1 MAARRPLKGIL
12 SAIGDTPLVE
22 MGCLIPGFDFR
33 LFAKMERFN
42 PGGSVKDRSA
52 LAMLQAKILDGG
64 VRPGRT
70 VVIESSSGNLA
81 IGLALLP
88 PRERRIIEARFL
100 EKKTLAQVGVEL
112 RLTRERVRQL
122 QKQALRFLRAW
133 LGAPETTGV

>member
-1 MAARRPLKGIL
+1 MRVLFWGTPEFAAPPLRALLGEGFDVPERRPGPEELL
-12 SAIGDTPLVE
+12 
-22 MGCLIPGFDFR
+22 
-33 LFAKMERFN
+33 
-42 PGGSVKDRSA
+42 A
-52 LAMLQAKILDGG
+52 LAEQRQHDG
-64 VRPGRT
+64 RD
-70 VVIESSSGNLA
+70 LA

-133 LGAPETTGV
+133 LGAPETTMRKTA